1 MIELFNRTNQE
12 SIYKMIIPQSD
23 ILSTNRLGRIFSNTV
38 ATYKYFWFVS
48 IMQIHAK
55 TDNPRIDVWDIVI
68 RMVANA
74 WYPIHYFRL
83 SFGKSDSLFN
93 IVMELQRITQIPIDA
108 NAEEIINVLKGRLEE
123 RQIRKQLNTLTLI
136 VPYRFL
142 IPWINTSDDKEMVLR
157 SQTFEN
163 GCLYALHKDG
173 KEFYIELNPIW
184 DAYLHAHYNI
194 LVDFAYWNLT
204 LFLQTRNPNVP
215 AIPNKL
221 IRPEVRNS
229 LTKQHNYWDM
239 VMNIGGPIRCI
250 YTNMELHPGNYD
262 LDHFIPWSF
271 VSHDLLW
278 NLIPSD
284 GSINSSKSNNLPD
297 LKIYL
302 PRLAKLQHHS
312 LQIMLRANKEPKVME
327 DFVSLGYTARELAN
341 MDDEHFREIY
351 ERTFNPI
358 SQIALNMGFETWK
371 Y

>member
-1 MIELFNRTNQE
+1 MN
-12 SIYKMIIPQSD
+12 IPQSN
-23 ILSTNRLGRIFSNTV
+23 ILSTSRLGKIFSNTV
-38 ATYKYFWFVS
+38 APYKYFWFVS

-55 TDNPRIDVWDIVI
+55 SDNPRISVWDIVI

-83 SFGKSDSLFN
+83 SFGKSDSLFD
-93 IVMELQRITQIPIDA
+93 IVIELQRITQIPIDA
-108 NAEEIINVLKGRLEE
+108 NADAIINGLKESLENK
-123 RQIRKQLNTLTLI
+123 RIKKLLNILTLN

-142 IPWINTSDDKEMVLR
+142 RPWIDTSDDKEMVWR

-163 GCLYALHKDG
+163 GCLYSLHKETGD
-173 KEFYIELNPIW
+173 FYIKLNLDW
-184 DAYLHAHYNI
+184 NQYLHSHYNI

-204 LFLQTRNPNVP
+204 LFLQARNPNVP

-221 IRPEVRNS
+221 IRPEFRNS

-239 VMNIGGPIRCI
+239 VMKIGGPIHCI
-250 YTNMELHPGNYD
+250 YTGKELHPQDYD

-297 LKIYL
+297 LNVYL
-302 PRLAKLQHHS
+302 PKFAELQHHS
-312 LQIMLRANKEPKVME
+312 LQSIVR
-327 DFVSLGYTARELAN
+327 
-341 MDDEHFREIY
+341 
-351 ERTFNPI
+351 
-358 SQIALNMGFETWK
+358 
-371 Y
+371 

>member
-1 MIELFNRTNQE
+1 ME
-12 SIYKMIIPQSD
+12 IPQSD
-23 ILSTNRLGRIFSNTV
+23 ILTTNCLGKIFSNTV

-55 TDNPRIDVWDIVI
+55 SDNPRIDVWDIVI

-83 SFGKSDSLFN
+83 SFGKSDSLFD
-93 IVMELQRITQIPIDA
+93 IVVELQRMTQIPIDA
-108 NAEEIINVLKGRLEE
+108 NSDTIINGLKENLEDK
-123 RQIRKQLNTLTLI
+123 RIKKLLNILTLN

-142 IPWINTSDDKEMVLR
+142 RPWIDTSDDKEMVRR
-157 SQTFEN
+157 SQTLEN
-163 GCLYALHKDG
+163 NCLYSLFKEV
-173 KEFYIELNPIW
+173 KEFYIVLNPEW
-184 DAYLHAHYNI
+184 NQYLHNHYNI

-204 LFLQTRNPNVP
+204 LFLQVRNPNVP

-221 IRPEVRNS
+221 IRPEIRNS
-229 LTKQHNYWDM
+229 LTKQHDYWDM
-239 VMNIGGPIRCI
+239 VMTIGDPIHCI
-250 YTNMELHPGNYD
+250 YTGKELHQKDYE

-297 LKIYL
+297 LNIYL
-302 PRLAKLQHHS
+302 PKLAKLQHHS
-312 LQIMLRANKEPKVME
+312 LQLMIENDKETKVME
-327 DFVSLGYTARELAN
+327 DFISLGYTARELAN
-341 MDDEHFREIY
+341 MDDAHFRELY
-351 ERTFNPI
+351 ERTFTPI
-358 SQIALNMGFETWK
+358 NQIALNMGFEIWK

>member
-1 MIELFNRTNQE
+1 MLT
-12 SIYKMIIPQSD
+12 
-23 ILSTNRLGRIFSNTV
+23 TNRLGKIFSNTV

-48 IMQIHAK
+48 IMQIHAQ
-55 TDNPRIDVWDIVI
+55 TDNPQISVWDIVI

-74 WYPIHYFRL
+74 WYPIHYFKL
-83 SFGKSDSLFN
+83 SFGKSDSLFD
-93 IVMELQRITQIPIDA
+93 IVMELQRITQISIDA
-108 NAEEIINVLKGRLEE
+108 NADAIIDGLTARLDD
-123 RQIRKQLNTLTLI
+123 RKIKRLLNTLTLN

-142 IPWINTSDDKEMVLR
+142 RPWIDTSDDREMVNR
-157 SQTFEN
+157 SQDLENCCLYSLYREN
-163 GCLYALHKDG
+163 GD
-173 KEFYIELNPIW
+173 FYIILNQAW
-184 DAYLHAHYNI
+184 DKYLHTHYNI

-239 VMNIGGPIRCI
+239 VMTIGGPIHCI
-250 YTNMELHPGNYD
+250 YTNKELHPQDYA

-284 GSINSSKSNNLPD
+284 GSINSSKSNKLPE
-297 LKIYL
+297 LNFYL
-302 PRLAKLQHHS
+302 PKLAELQHRS
-312 LQIMLRANKEPKVME
+312 IQLMLNAHKEPKVLE
-327 DFVSLGYTARELAN
+327 DFVSLGYTARELADMN
-341 MDDEHFREIY
+341 NERFREIY

-358 SQIALNMGFETWK
+358 NQIALNMGFETWK

>member
-1 MIELFNRTNQE
+1 MQ
-12 SIYKMIIPQSD
+12 IPQSD
-23 ILSTNRLGRIFSNTV
+23 ILSTNRLGKVFSNTV

-55 TDNPRIDVWDIVI
+55 TNNPRIDVWDIVI

-83 SFGKSDSLFN
+83 SFGKSDSLFD
-93 IVMELQRITQIPIDA
+93 IVMELHQITQIPIDA
-108 NAEEIINVLKGRLEE
+108 NAEVIINGLKERLGE
-123 RQIRKQLNTLTLI
+123 RQIRKQLNILTRN
-136 VPYRFL
+136 VPFRFL
-142 IPWINTSDDKEMVLR
+142 RPWIDTSDDRDMVRR
-157 SQTFEN
+157 SQAFEN
-163 GCLYALHKDG
+163 GCLYALYKEAG
-173 KEFYIELNPIW
+173 EFYIELNPAW
-184 DAYLHAHYNI
+184 NAYLHSHYSI

-204 LFLQTRNPNVP
+204 LFLQVRNPNVP

-229 LTKQHNYWDM
+229 LSKQHNYWDM
-239 VMNIGGPIRCI
+239 VMNISGPIHCI
-250 YTNMELHPGNYD
+250 YTGKELHPQDYE

-284 GSINSSKSNNLPD
+284 GSINSSKSNKLPELD
-297 LKIYL
+297 FYL
-302 PRLAKLQHHS
+302 PKLADLQHHS
-312 LQIMLRANKEPKVME
+312 LQIMLNANKEPKVLE
-327 DFVSLGYTARELAN
+327 DFISLGYTARELAD
-341 MDDEHFREIY
+341 MDDMHFRELY

-358 SQIALNMGFETWK
+358 NQIALNMGFETWK

>member
-1 MIELFNRTNQE
+1 MQ
-12 SIYKMIIPQSD
+12 IPQSD
-23 ILSTNRLGRIFSNTV
+23 ILTTNRLGKIFSNTV
-38 ATYKYFWFVS
+38 ATYKFFWFVS

-55 TDNPRIDVWDIVI
+55 TENLRISVWDIVI

-83 SFGKSDSLFN
+83 SFGKSDSLFD

-108 NAEEIINVLKGRLEE
+108 NAETIIAGVKE
-123 RQIRKQLNTLTLI
+123 RFDDRQVKKLLNTLTLN

-142 IPWINTSDDKEMVLR
+142 SPWISTSDNKLMVER
-157 SQTFEN
+157 SQTLEN
-163 GCLYALHKDG
+163 GCLYSLCKDG
-173 KEFYIELNPIW
+173 SDFYIELNPAW
-184 DAYLHAHYNI
+184 NTYLHTHYNI

-229 LTKQHNYWDM
+229 LTKQHHYWDE
-239 VMNIGGPIRCI
+239 VMNASGPILCI
-250 YTNMELHPGNYD
+250 YTGKELHPKDYA
-262 LDHFIPWSF
+262 LDHFIPWRF

-284 GSINSSKSNNLPD
+284 GSINSSKNNKLPD
-297 LKIYL
+297 LDCYL
-302 PRLAKLQHHS
+302 PKMAELQHRS
-312 LQIMLRANKEPKVME
+312 LQIAVRINRKMDVLE
-327 DFVSLGYTARELAN
+327 DFVSLGYTARELADMN
-341 MDDEHFREIY
+341 DERFLELY

-358 SQIALNMGFETWK
+358 NQIALNMGFETWK

>member
-1 MIELFNRTNQE
+1 MR
-12 SIYKMIIPQSD
+12 IPESD
-23 ILSTNRLGRIFSNTV
+23 ILTTNRLGKIFSNTV
-38 ATYKYFWFVS
+38 ATYKFFWFVS

-55 TDNPRIDVWDIVI
+55 TDNHRINVWDIVI

-83 SFGKSDSLFN
+83 SFGKSDSLFE

-108 NAEEIINVLKGRLEE
+108 NAETIIKEIKARLQDK
-123 RQIRKQLNTLTLI
+123 QIRKLLNTLTLN
-136 VPYRFL
+136 VTYSFL
-142 IPWINTSDDKEMVLR
+142 STWIATADNKLMVER
-157 SQTFEN
+157 SQTLEN
-163 GCLYALHKDG
+163 GCLYSLHKNGSD
-173 KEFYIELNPIW
+173 FYIVLNPAW
-184 DAYLHAHYNI
+184 DTYLHAHYNI

-221 IRPEVRNS
+221 IRPEARNS
-229 LTKQHNYWDM
+229 LSKQHDYWDM
-239 VMNIGGPIRCI
+239 VMTIGGPIRCI
-250 YTNMELHPGNYD
+250 YTNTELHPNDYA

-284 GSINSSKSNNLPD
+284 GSINSSKSNKLPELD
-297 LKIYL
+297 FYL
-302 PRLAKLQHHS
+302 PKLAALQHHS
-312 LQIMLRANKEPKVME
+312 LQLILNANKEPKVLE
-327 DFVSLGYTARELAN
+327 DYVSLGYTARELAN
-341 MDDEHFREIY
+341 MDDEHFRELY

-358 SQIALNMGFETWK
+358 NQIALNMGFETWK

>member
-1 MIELFNRTNQE
+1 MMQ
-12 SIYKMIIPQSD
+12 IPQSD
-23 ILSTNRLGRIFSNTV
+23 ILTTNRLGKVFSNTA
-38 ATYKYFWFVS
+38 ATYKFFWFVS

-55 TDNPRIDVWDIVI
+55 SGDPRISVWDIVI

-83 SFGKSDSLFN
+83 SFGKNDSLFD
-93 IVMELQRITQIPIDA
+93 IVMRLQQITQIPIDA
-108 NAEEIINVLKGRLEE
+108 NAESIIEVLTSRREE
-123 RQIRKQLNTLTLI
+123 RGIRGQLNTLMQN

-142 IPWINTSDDKEMVLR
+142 SPWIKYTWDEDVVRR
-157 SQTFEN
+157 SQMFEN
-163 GCLYALHKDG
+163 GCLYALHKETG
-173 KEFYIELNPIW
+173 EFYIELNPAW
-184 DAYLHAHYNI
+184 DTYLHSHYNI

-204 LFLQTRNPNVP
+204 LFLQVRNPNVP

-229 LTKQHNYWDM
+229 LAKQHDYWDM
-239 VMNIGGPIRCI
+239 VMQIGGPIHCI
-250 YTNMELHPGNYD
+250 YTDKELHPKDYD

-284 GSINSSKSNNLPD
+284 GSINSSKSNKLPELD
-297 LKIYL
+297 IYL
-302 PRLAKLQHHS
+302 PRLADLQHHS
-312 LQIMLRANKEPKVME
+312 LQLILNANKEPKVME
-327 DFVSLGYTARELAN
+327 DFISLGYTARELAN
-341 MDDEHFREIY
+341 MDDTNFRELY

-358 SQIALNMGFETWK
+358 NQIALNMGFETWK

>member
-1 MIELFNRTNQE
+1 MQ
-12 SIYKMIIPQSD
+12 IPRSD
-23 ILSTNRLGRIFSNTV
+23 ILTTNCLARIFTNTV
-38 ATYKYFWFVS
+38 ATYKFFWFIS
-48 IMQIHAK
+48 IMQIHTK
-55 TDNPRIDVWDIVI
+55 NGCRRIDVWDIVI

-108 NAEEIINVLKGRLEE
+108 NAQTIIDALTGRKEE
-123 RQIRKQLNTLTLI
+123 RQIKRLLNILTLN

-142 IPWINTSDDKEMVLR
+142 RPWIDTSDDRDMIFR
-157 SQTFEN
+157 SQKLEN
-163 GCLYALHKDG
+163 GCLYSLYKERG
-173 KEFYIELNPIW
+173 EFYIILNQTW
-184 DAYLHAHYNI
+184 DTYLYKNYNI

-204 LFLQTRNPNVP
+204 LFLQIRNPNVP

-239 VMNIGGPIRCI
+239 VMSIGGPIHCI
-250 YTNMELHPGNYD
+250 YTNKKLYPNSYD

-271 VSHDLLW
+271 VTHDLLW

-284 GSINSSKSNNLPD
+284 GSINSSKNNKLPD
-297 LKIYL
+297 LDFYL
-302 PRLAKLQHHS
+302 PKLSSLQHHS
-312 LQIMLRANKEPKVME
+312 LKLIIKEGKELKILE
-327 DFVSLGYTARELAN
+327 DFLSLGYTPRELAEMN
-341 MDDEHFREIY
+341 ENHFFEIY
-351 ERTFNPI
+351 KSTFNPLN
-358 SQIALNMGFETWK
+358 QIALNMGFVTWK

>member
-1 MIELFNRTNQE
+1 MQV
-12 SIYKMIIPQSD
+12 PQSD
-23 ILSTNRLGRIFSNTV
+23 ILTTNRLGKVFSKTV

-48 IMQIHAK
+48 ILQIHAQ
-55 TDNPRIDVWDIVI
+55 TGQRRIDVWDIVI

-83 SFGKSDSLFN
+83 SFGKSDSLFD
-93 IVMELQRITQIPIDA
+93 IVMQLQQATQIPIDA
-108 NAEEIINVLKGRLEE
+108 NADVIIEGLKSRLND
-123 RQIRKQLNTLTLI
+123 RYIRSRLNILTQN

-142 IPWINTSDDKEMVLR
+142 RPWIDTSDDREMVRR
-157 SQTFEN
+157 SQTLEN
-163 GCLYALHKDG
+163 GCLYSLHKENG
-173 KEFYIELNPIW
+173 EFYIVLNPIW
-184 DAYLHAHYNI
+184 NEYLHSHYNI

-229 LTKQHNYWDM
+229 LSQQHKYWDM
-239 VMNIGGPIRCI
+239 VMNLGGPIHCI
-250 YTNMELHPGNYD
+250 YTGKELHPSDYD

-284 GSINSSKSNNLPD
+284 GSINSSKSNKLPD
-297 LKIYL
+297 LDFYL
-302 PRLAKLQHHS
+302 PKLADLQHNS
-312 LQIMLRANKEPKVME
+312 LRIVVNADKNPSILE
-327 DFVSLGYTARELAN
+327 DFISLGYTARELAD
-341 MDDEHFREIY
+341 MSDERFMEIY
-351 ERTFNPI
+351 ERTFNPMN
-358 SQIALNMGFETWK
+358 QIALNMGFEIWK